1 MKLRICFL
9 FLFATCLSTSI
20 LHAQQQDS
28 LRNIISAV
36 AQDAKG
42 TVGVSILNIET
53 RDTISYNGRQHF
65 PMQSV
70 MKFPIAI
77 TVLHDI
83 DEGRFTL
90 DEKVHVDKNDLKP
103 DTYSP
108 LRDKFP
114 EGSIEITMRELL
126 SYMVSLSDNN
136 ACDMLLK
143 EVGGP
148 AHVENYMHSFGVKN
162 IAVKA
167 SEYQMAQG
175 WDVQYT
181 NWTTPFEMVR
191 LLDIA
196 NKPNFLSKESYAYLW
211 KIMQETSTGP
221 KQIKGLLPAGTIVA
235 HKTGRSGTND
245 QGITA
250 ATNDVGII
258 TLPNG
263 KHLAIAVFI
272 SNSGTDLPTRED
284 VIARIAKAAW
294 DYFINKQL

>member
-1 MKLRICFL
+1 MRTKFASIL
-9 FLFATCLSTSI
+9 FLIFAFTSVSYA
-20 LHAQQQDS
+20 HQTDS
-28 LRNIISAV
+28 LRNIIANI

-42 TVGVSILNIET
+42 TVGVCMMNIET
-53 RDTISYNGRQHF
+53 RDTVSYNGRLHL

-77 TVLHDI
+77 TVLNDI

-90 DEKVHVDKNDLKP
+90 DEKVHVEKVDLKP

-114 EGSIEITMRELL
+114 GGNIDISIRELL

-136 ACDMLLK
+136 ACDILLK
-143 EVGGP
+143 EIGGTP
-148 AHVENYMHSFGVKN
+148 HVENYMHSFGVKQ

-167 SEYQMAQG
+167 TEYQMAQG
-175 WDVQYT
+175 WDVQFT

-196 NKPNFLSKESYAYLW
+196 NKPNFLSKESHAYLW
-211 KIMQETSTGP
+211 KIMQETRTGP

-263 KHLAIAVFI
+263 KHLAIAIFV
-272 SNSGTDLPTRED
+272 SNATTDLPTRED
-284 VIARIAKAAW
+284 VMARIAKAVW
-294 DYFINKQL
+294 DYEFSK

>member
-1 MKLRICFL
+1 MRLRICFL
-9 FLFATCLSTSI
+9 FLSI
-20 LHAQQQDS
+20 ICISPKVLYAQSSDS
-28 LRNIISAV
+28 LRNVIRDIAK
-36 AQDAKG
+36 DAKG
-42 TVGVSILNIET
+42 TVGVCILNIET
-53 RDTISYNGRQHF
+53 RDTISYNGRLHL

-77 TVLHDI
+77 TMLHDI
-83 DEGRFTL
+83 DEGRFTI
-90 DEKVHVDKNDLKP
+90 DQKIHIDKSDLKP

-114 EGSIEITMRELL
+114 EGNIDITIRELL

-136 ACDMLLK
+136 ACDILLK
-143 EVGGP
+143 TMGGP
-148 AHVENYMHSFGVKN
+148 GPIHVENYMHSFGAKQ

-175 WDVQYT
+175 WEVQYT

-191 LLDIA
+191 LLDIV
-196 NKPNFLSKESYAYLW
+196 NKPNFLSGESHAYLW
-211 KIMQETSTGP
+211 KMMRETSTGP
-221 KQIKGLLPAGTIVA
+221 NQIKRLLPAGTIVA

-250 ATNDVGII
+250 ATNDVGIV

-263 KHLAIAVFI
+263 KHFAIAIFV
-272 SNSGTDLPTRED
+272 SNSSVDLPTRES
-284 VIARIAKAAW
+284 VIARMAKAAW
-294 DYFINKQL
+294 DYWLAK

>member
-1 MKLRICFL
+1 MKLRITFL
-9 FLFATCLSTSI
+9 FLFISATAF
-20 LHAQQQDS
+20 AQRDS
-28 LRNIISAV
+28 LRNTIITMA
-36 AQDAKG
+36 ADAKA
-42 TVGVSILNIET
+42 TVGVSILNVET
-53 RDTISYNGRQHF
+53 RDTISYNSRLHL

-70 MKFPIAI
+70 MKLPIAI

-83 DEGRFTL
+83 DEGKFTL
-90 DEKVHVDKNDLKP
+90 DQRIHIEKADLQP

-114 EGSIEITMRELL
+114 EGNIDISIRELL

-136 ACDMLLK
+136 ACDILLK
-143 EVGGP
+143 TIGGP
-148 AHVENYMHSFGVKN
+148 PHVENYMHSFGVKQ

-175 WDVQYT
+175 WDVQFT
-181 NWTTPFEMVR
+181 NWTTPFEMAR

-196 NKPNFLSKESYAYLW
+196 NKPGFLSKDSHAYLW
-211 KIMQETSTGP
+211 KILQETSTGP
-221 KQIKGLLPAGTIVA
+221 KQIRGLLPAGTVVA

-250 ATNDVGII
+250 VTNDVGMI

-263 KHLAIAVFI
+263 QHLIIAVFVT
-272 SNSGTDLPTRED
+272 NSAVDLPTRED

-294 DYFINKQL
+294 DYEISK

>member
-1 MKLRICFL
+1 MKSRITFL
-9 FLFATCLSTSI
+9 FLFLSATAF
-20 LHAQQQDS
+20 AQRDS
-28 LRNIISAV
+28 LRNVIINISK
-36 AQDAKG
+36 DAKA
-42 TVGVSILNIET
+42 TVGVSILNVET
-53 RDTISYNGRQHF
+53 RDTISYNGRLHL

-70 MKFPIAI
+70 MKLPIAI

-83 DEGRFTL
+83 DEGKFTL
-90 DEKVHVDKNDLKP
+90 DQKIHIEKADLQP

-114 EGSIEITMRELL
+114 EGNIDLSIRELL
-126 SYMVSLSDNN
+126 SDMVSLSDNN
-136 ACDMLLK
+136 ACDILLK
-143 EVGGP
+143 TIGGP
-148 AHVENYMHSFGVKN
+148 LHVENYMHSFGVKQ

-175 WDVQYT
+175 WDVQFT

-196 NKPNFLSKESYAYLW
+196 NKPGFLSKDSHAYLW
-211 KIMQETSTGP
+211 KILQETSTGP
-221 KQIKGLLPAGTIVA
+221 KQIKGLLPPGTIVA

-250 ATNDVGII
+250 ATNDVGMI

-263 KHLAIAVFI
+263 QHLIIAIFI
-272 SNSGTDLPTRED
+272 TNSSVDLPTRED

-294 DYFINKQL
+294 DYALTVHGQ

>member
-1 MKLRICFL
+1 MRAKI
-9 FLFATCLSTSI
+9 ASTLLAFFFWAITSY
-20 LHAQQQDS
+20 AQPQDS
-28 LRNIISAV
+28 LRNIISNIAK
-36 AQDAKG
+36 DAKG
-42 TVGVSILNIET
+42 TVGVCILNIET
-53 RDTISYNGRQHF
+53 RDTLSYNGKLHL

-77 TVLHDI
+77 TVLNDI
-83 DEGRFTL
+83 DKGEFTL
-90 DEKVHVDKNDLKP
+90 DQKIHVDKGDLKP

-114 EGSIEITMRELL
+114 EGDIDISIRELL

-136 ACDMLLK
+136 ACDILLK
-143 EVGGP
+143 EIGGP
-148 AHVENYMHSFGVKN
+148 LHVENYMHSFGVKQ
-162 IAVKA
+162 IEVKA

-175 WDVQYT
+175 WDIQFT

-196 NKPNFLSKESYAYLW
+196 NKPNFLSAASHAYLW
-211 KIMQETSTGP
+211 KMMQETSTGP
-221 KQIKGLLPAGTIVA
+221 KQIKGLLPAGTAVA

-245 QGITA
+245 LGITA

-263 KHLAIAVFI
+263 KHLAIAIFV
-272 SNSGTDLPTRED
+272 SNATTDLPTREG

-294 DYFINKQL
+294 DYSLRAK

>member
-1 MKLRICFL
+1 MRAKITFIIFL
-9 FLFATCLSTSI
+9 FCTSAVY
-20 LHAQQQDS
+20 AQQADS
-28 LRNIISAV
+28 LRNIIITI

-42 TVGVSILNIET
+42 TAGVCIMNIET
-53 RDTISYNGRQHF
+53 RDTISYNGRLHL

-90 DEKVHVDKNDLKP
+90 EEKIHVDKSELHT

-114 EGSIEITMRELL
+114 EGNIDISIRELL

-136 ACDMLLK
+136 ACDILLK
-143 EVGGP
+143 AIGGT
-148 AHVENYMHSFGVKN
+148 ARIENYMHSFGVKN

-167 SEYQMAQG
+167 SEYEMAQG
-175 WDVQYT
+175 WDVQFT

-196 NKPNFLSKESYAYLW
+196 NKPNFLTKESHAYLW

-263 KHLAIAVFI
+263 KHLAIAIFV
-272 SNSGTDLPTRED
+272 SNSSTDLQTRED

-294 DYFINKQL
+294 DYEISK